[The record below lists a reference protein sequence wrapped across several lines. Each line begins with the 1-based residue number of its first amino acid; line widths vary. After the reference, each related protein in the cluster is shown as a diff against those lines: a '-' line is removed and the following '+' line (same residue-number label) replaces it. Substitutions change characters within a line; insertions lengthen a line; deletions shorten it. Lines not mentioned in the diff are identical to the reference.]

1 MEKIDDLRKLDMEK
15 LKSALSEA
23 RTKLMDK
30 KLNRSSTKDKDTTLF
45 GKAKKH
51 IAKLQTLMKE
61 KEVLK

>member
-23 RTKLMDK
+23 RIKLMDK
-30 KLNRSSTKDKDTTLF
+30 KLNRSSGKDKDTTLF
-45 GKAKKH
+45 RTAKKH

-61 KEVLK
+61 KEALK

>member
-15 LKSALSEA
+15 LKAALSEA

-51 IAKLQTLMKE
+51 IAKLQT
-61 KEVLK
+61 